1 MFDSRTANERRR
13 GMNERYNNEPA
24 KEPSNEYGRSEY
36 LYRYIIIAAFFLVIC
51 VIYTASAFRI
61 QSLYG
66 SKEEVNIDDYKT
78 RKVAVYAMRG
88 EIYDR
93 NGNKLVGNVYNYSL
107 MYDYSAMAKTYTEQ
121 NEDILTILSTLEGT
135 DFRAE
140 KQCPFK
146 GVYPDITFDVDVLK
160 SSTVKARLARIIGEY
175 GLPEDA
181 SAAEIA
187 KAFAQK
193 YLLVKED
200 GMLMYSPRE
209 ISELIRV
216 RYEMEAMRFSAIEP
230 YIFAEGIDMS
240 IITAVR
246 ELGVRGIILKSDYS
260 RQYYYPGYASHI
272 LGRISRILAEDAEY
286 YSALGYPVTA
296 KVGVSGC
303 ELAFEEYLRG
313 IDGEMTIVEDKDGNI
328 VSCEMTKEPRAGGD
342 IYLTIDIYLQMASED
357 ALADNVKYV
366 VERSATIEGDLD
378 GEDCDAGAIVVQTAT
393 GGEILAMGSYP
404 TFDLATFNKD
414 FSELVNDPRQVYTNR
429 ALMGQYRPG
438 STAKI
443 GMSVAAM
450 AEPLYLEGSLFTSST
465 KINTKGIYT
474 YYEDYQPECWYYTD
488 YHNSHGP
495 ITVSRAISVSCNYFY
510 YEIGRIMGI
519 DRINRYFSLFGMGEN
534 TGIELPE
541 NVGIL
546 GDANYKQT
554 LNIPLSDKA
563 WMPGDTL
570 RTSIGVGYSEHTPLQ
585 ISNYISMIVNGGTR
599 YAAHLLKEV
608 RSFGGETLYVP
619 EEKIIAEVDI
629 ADAAYDA
636 IIEGMYGVLSSSAD
650 LRKSFGDFP
659 AEIGAGG
666 KTGTAQ
672 TFSTTSNNAVFVSF
686 APLEEPEI
694 VVACILERGANGY
707 NASWA
712 AREVLDRYFGLVKD
726 T

>member
-1 MFDSRTANERRR
+1 
-13 GMNERYNNEPA
+13 MNERFNAEPQ
-24 KEPSNEYGRSEY
+24 KEPSNQYGRSEY
-36 LYRYIIIAAFFLVIC
+36 LYRYIIIAAFFVVIC
-51 VIYTASAFRI
+51 ILYVVSALRI
-61 QSLYG
+61 QSIYG
-66 SKEEVNIDDYKT
+66 QKDEIKTDDYKT
-78 RKVAVYAMRG
+78 RTVPVYAMRG

-93 NGNKLVGNVYNYSL
+93 NGNKLVSNVYTYSL
-107 MYDYSAMAKTYTEQ
+107 LYDYSAMANSYSEQ
-121 NEDILTILSTLEGT
+121 NNDILAILSTLEGT

-146 GVYPDITFDVDVLK
+146 GVYPDITYDVEVLK
-160 SSTVKARLARIIGEY
+160 SSTVKARLARILGEY
-175 GLPEDA
+175 GLEEDA
-181 SAAEIA
+181 PAADIA
-187 KAFAQK
+187 KAIAER
-193 YLLVKED
+193 YLLVKD
-200 GMLMYSPRE
+200 GVLQYTPHQ

-216 RYEMEAMRFSAIEP
+216 RYEMEAIRFSAIEP
-230 YIFAEGIDMS
+230 YVFAEGID
-240 IITAVR
+240 IATITAVR
-246 ELGVRGIILKSDYS
+246 ELGIRGVLLKSDYT
-260 RQYYYPGYASHI
+260 RQYHYPGYASHI

-286 YSALGYPVTA
+286 YSSLGYPVTA
-296 KVGVSGC
+296 KVGISGC

-328 VSCEMTKEPRAGGD
+328 VSSEITKAPRAGND
-342 IYLTIDIYLQMASED
+342 VYLTIDIYLQIASEN
-357 ALADNVKYV
+357 ALADNIQYV
-366 VERSATIEGDLD
+366 VDRSATIEGDLD
-378 GEDCDAGAIVVQTAT
+378 GEDCDAGAIVVQSAT

-404 TFDLATFNKD
+404 TFDLSTFNKD

-443 GMSVAAM
+443 GMSVAAL
-450 AEPLYLEGSLFTSST
+450 AEPLYLEGSLFTSAT

-488 YHNSHGP
+488 YHSSHGP
-495 ITVSRAISVSCNYFY
+495 ITVSKAISVSCNYFY
-510 YEIGRIMGI
+510 YEVGRIMGI
-519 DRINRYFSLFGMGEN
+519 DRINRYFTLFGMGEH

-541 NVGIL
+541 NVGVL
-546 GDANYKQT
+546 GDAAYKQT
-554 LNIPLSDKA
+554 LNIPINDKA

-608 RSFGGETLYVP
+608 KTFSGESVYVT
-619 EEKIIAEVDI
+619 EVEILSEVDI

-636 IIEGMYGVLSSSAD
+636 IIEGMYGVLSSSSD
-650 LRKSFGDFP
+650 LRKAFGDFP

-686 APLEEPEI
+686 APLEDPEI
-694 VVACILERGANGY
+694 VIACVLERGANGY

-712 AREVLDRYFGLVKD
+712 ARDVLDRYFGLVSD
-726 T
+726 DAS

>member
-1 MFDSRTANERRR
+1 
-13 GMNERYNNEPA
+13 MNDRYNNETV

-36 LYRYIIIAAFFLVIC
+36 LYRYIIIAAFFVIVC
-51 VIYTASAFRI
+51 VLYIASAFRI

-66 SKEEVNIDDYKT
+66 TKDEIDPDEYTT
-78 RKVAVYAMRG
+78 RTVTVYAMRG

-93 NGNKLVGNVYNYSL
+93 NGIKLVSNVYNYSL
-107 MYDYSAMAKTYTEQ
+107 MYDYSAMAKTYAEQ
-121 NEDILTILSTLEGT
+121 NDDILALLSTLEGT

-146 GVYPDITFDVDVLK
+146 GVYPDITFDVEVLR

-181 SAAEIA
+181 PAADIA
-187 KAFAQK
+187 KAIAEK
-193 YLLVKED
+193 YLLVED
-200 GMLMYSPRE
+200 GVLMYSPHQ

-230 YIFAEGIDMS
+230 YIVAEGIDIS
-240 IITAVR
+240 TITAVR
-246 ELGVRGIILKSDYS
+246 ELGVRGAVLKADYS
-260 RQYYYPGYASHI
+260 RQYHYPGYASHI

-286 YSALGYPVTA
+286 YSSLGYPVTA
-296 KVGVSGC
+296 KVGISGC

-328 VSCEMTKEPRAGGD
+328 VSSELTKEPRAGND
-342 IYLTIDIYLQMASED
+342 VYLTIDINLQIASED
-357 ALADNVKYV
+357 ALADNIKYV

-378 GEDCDAGAIVVQTAT
+378 GEDCDAGAIVVQSAT
-393 GGEILAMGSYP
+393 GGEVLAMGSYP

-414 FSELVNDPRQVYTNR
+414 FSELVNDPRMVYTNR
-429 ALMGQYRPG
+429 ALMGMYRPG

-443 GMSVAAM
+443 GMSVAAL
-450 AEPLYLEGSLFTSST
+450 AEPLYIDGSLFTSST

-534 TGIELPE
+534 TGIELAE
-541 NVGIL
+541 KVGVL
-546 GDANYKQT
+546 GDAAYKQT
-554 LNIPLSDKA
+554 LNIPINDKA

-599 YAAHLLKEV
+599 YSAHLLKEV
-608 RSFGGETLYVP
+608 KTFGGETVYVP
-619 EEKIIAEVDI
+619 EEKILAEVDI

-636 IIEGMYGVLSSSAD
+636 IIEGMYGVLSSSSD
-650 LRKSFGDFP
+650 LRKAFGDFP
-659 AEIGAGG
+659 TEIGAGG

-686 APLEEPEI
+686 APLREPEI
-694 VVACILERGANGY
+694 VIACVLERGANGY

-712 AREVLDRYFGLVKD
+712 AREVLDNYFGLVSKE
-726 T
+726 TAPAE

>member
-1 MFDSRTANERRR
+1 
-13 GMNERYNNEPA
+13 MNDHYNNEPA

-36 LYRYIIIAAFFLVIC
+36 LYRYIIIAAFFVIVC
-51 VIYTASAFRI
+51 VLYIASAFRI
-61 QSLYG
+61 QSIYG
-66 SKEEVNIDDYKT
+66 SKDEISTDDYTT
-78 RKVAVYAMRG
+78 RTAIVYAMRG

-93 NGNKLVGNVYNYSL
+93 NGNKLVSNVYNYSL
-107 MYDYSAMAKTYTEQ
+107 MYDYSAMAKTYSEQ
-121 NEDILTILSTLEGT
+121 NDDILAILSTLEGT

-146 GVYPDITFDVDVLK
+146 GVYPDITFDVEVLK

-175 GLPEDA
+175 ELPEDA
-181 SAAEIA
+181 PAADIA
-187 KAFAQK
+187 KAVAEK

-240 IITAVR
+240 VITAVR
-246 ELGVRGIILKSDYS
+246 ELGVRGASLKADYS
-260 RQYYYPGYASHI
+260 RQYHYPGYASHI

-296 KVGVSGC
+296 KVGISGC

-328 VSCEMTKEPRAGGD
+328 VSCEMTKEPRAGSD
-342 IYLTIDIYLQMASED
+342 VYLTIDINLQIASED
-357 ALADNVKYV
+357 ALADNIKYV

-378 GEDCDAGAIVVQTAT
+378 GEDCDAGAIVIQTAK

-404 TFDLATFNKD
+404 TFDLSTFNKD
-414 FSELVNDPRQVYTNR
+414 FSELVNDPRMVYTNR

-510 YEIGRIMGI
+510 YEVGRIMGI

-546 GDANYKQT
+546 GDAAYKQT
-554 LNIPLSDKA
+554 LNIPINDKA

-599 YAAHLLKEV
+599 YAAHLLYEV
-608 RSFGGETLYVP
+608 KSFGGETLYVP
-619 EEKIIAEVDI
+619 EEEILAEVDI

-636 IIEGMYGVLSSSAD
+636 IIEGMQGVLSSSSD
-650 LRKSFGDFP
+650 LRKAFGDFP

-672 TFSTTSNNAVFVSF
+672 TFSTASNNAVFVSF
-686 APLEEPEI
+686 APLHEPEI

-712 AREVLDRYFGLVKD
+712 AREVLDRYFGLVSDD
-726 T
+726 TETKEN

>member
-1 MFDSRTANERRR
+1 
-13 GMNERYNNEPA
+13 MNDRYNQGQT
-24 KEPSNEYGRSEY
+24 KETSNEYGRSEF
-36 LYRYIIIAAFFLVIC
+36 LYRYIIIAAFFIIVC
-51 VIYTASAFRI
+51 VIYMASAFRI
-61 QSLYG
+61 QSIYG
-66 SKEEVNIDDYKT
+66 NKEEIDTDDYTT
-78 RKVAVYAMRG
+78 RTVPVYAMRG

-93 NGNKLVGNVYNYSL
+93 NGNKLVSNVYSYTL
-107 MYDYSAMAKTYTEQ
+107 LYDYSAMAKTYEEQ
-121 NEDILTILSTLEGT
+121 NDDILALVSTLEGT
-135 DFRAE
+135 DFRCE
-140 KQCPFK
+140 SQCPFK
-146 GVYPDITFDVDVLK
+146 GVYPDITFDVEVLK
-160 SSTVKARLARIIGEY
+160 SSTVKARLARIISEY
-175 GLPEDA
+175 ELPENA
-181 SAAEIA
+181 PAADIA
-187 KAFAQK
+187 QAVAKKFRM
-193 YLLVKED
+193 VKD
-200 GMLMYSPRE
+200 GVLMYSPRE

-230 YIFAEGIDMS
+230 YVFAEGIDIS
-240 IITAVR
+240 TITAVR
-246 ELGVRGIILKSDYS
+246 ELGVRGAVLKTEYT
-260 RQYYYPGYASHI
+260 RQYHYPGYASHI

-296 KVGVSGC
+296 KVGISGC

-313 IDGEMTIVEDKDGNI
+313 IDGIMTIVEDRDGNI
-328 VSCEMTKEPRAGGD
+328 VSTEMTKEPRAGSD
-342 IYLTIDIYLQMASED
+342 VYLTIDINLQMAAED
-357 ALADNVKYV
+357 ALADNIKYV
-366 VERSATIEGDLD
+366 VERSATIEGELD
-378 GEDCDAGAIVVQTAT
+378 GEDCDAGAIVVQSAT

-414 FSELVNDPRQVYTNR
+414 FSELVNDPRMVYTNR

-450 AEPLYLEGSLFTSST
+450 AEPLYLEGNLFSSST

-488 YHNSHGP
+488 YHKSHGA
-495 ITVSRAISVSCNYFY
+495 IDVSYAISVSCNYFY

-519 DRINRYFSLFGMGEN
+519 DRINRYFSLFGMGDS

-546 GDANYKQT
+546 GDGAYKQT
-554 LNIPLSDKA
+554 LNIPMSDKA

-570 RTSIGVGYSEHTPLQ
+570 RTSIGEGYSEHTPLQ

-599 YAAHLLKEV
+599 YAAHLLYEV
-608 RSFGGETLYVP
+608 KSFGGETLYVP
-619 EEKIIAEVDI
+619 EEEILAEVEI
-629 ADAAYDA
+629 ANSTYDA
-636 IIEGMYGVLSSSAD
+636 VIEGMCGVLSSSSD
-650 LRKSFGDFP
+650 LRKAFGDFP

-686 APLEEPEI
+686 APLKEPEI
-694 VVACILERGANGY
+694 VVACVLERGANGY

-726 T
+726 TE

>member
-1 MFDSRTANERRR
+1 
-13 GMNERYNNEPA
+13 MNERFNTEPQ

-36 LYRYIIIAAFFLVIC
+36 LYRYIIIAAFFVVVCIL
-51 VIYTASAFRI
+51 YMASAFRI
-61 QSLYG
+61 QSIYG
-66 SKEEVNIDDYKT
+66 QKEVISTDGYTT
-78 RKVAVYAMRG
+78 RTVPIYAMRG

-93 NGNKLVGNVYNYSL
+93 NGNKLVSNVYTYSL
-107 MYDYSAMAKTYTEQ
+107 LYDYSAMAKTYSEQ
-121 NEDILTILSTLEGT
+121 NDDFIAILSTLEGT
-135 DFRAE
+135 SFRAE

-146 GVYPDITFDVDVLK
+146 GVYPDITYDVEVLK
-160 SSTVKARLARIIGEY
+160 SSTVKARLERILGEY
-175 GLPEDA
+175 GLPADA
-181 SAAEIA
+181 PAADIA
-187 KAFAQK
+187 KAIAER
-193 YLLVKED
+193 YLLVKD
-200 GMLMYSPRE
+200 GVLQYTPHQ

-216 RYEMEAMRFSAIEP
+216 RYEMEAIRFSAIEP
-230 YIFAEGIDMS
+230 YVFAEGID
-240 IITAVR
+240 IGTITAVR
-246 ELGVRGIILKSDYS
+246 ELGIRGVLLKSDYT
-260 RQYYYPGYASHI
+260 RQYHYPGYASHI

-286 YSALGYPVTA
+286 YSSLGYPVTA
-296 KVGVSGC
+296 KVGISGC
-303 ELAFEEYLRG
+303 ELVFEEYLRG
-313 IDGEMTIVEDKDGNI
+313 VDGEMTVVEDKDGNI
-328 VSCEMTKEPRAGGD
+328 VSSEITKEPRAGND
-342 IYLTIDIYLQMASED
+342 VYLTIDIYLQIASEE
-357 ALADNVKYV
+357 ALADNIQYV
-366 VERSATIEGDLD
+366 VDRAATLEGDLD

-404 TFDLATFNKD
+404 TFDLATFNQD

-443 GMSVAAM
+443 GMSVAAL
-450 AEPLYLEGSLFTSST
+450 AEPLYLEGSLFTSAT

-488 YHNSHGP
+488 YHSSHGA
-495 ITVSRAISVSCNYFY
+495 ITVSKAISVSCNYFY
-510 YEIGRIMGI
+510 YEVGRIMGI
-519 DRINRYFSLFGMGEN
+519 DRINRYFTLFGMGEH

-541 NVGIL
+541 NVGVL
-546 GDANYKQT
+546 GDAAYKQT
-554 LNIPLSDKA
+554 LNIPINDKA

-608 RSFGGETLYVP
+608 KTFSGESVYVT
-619 EEKIIAEVDI
+619 EEEILSEVDI

-636 IIEGMYGVLSSSAD
+636 IIEGMYGVLSSSSD
-650 LRKSFGDFP
+650 LRKAFGDFP

-686 APLEEPEI
+686 APLEDPEI
-694 VVACILERGANGY
+694 VIACVLERGANGY

-712 AREVLDRYFGLVKD
+712 ARDVLDRYFGLVSD
-726 T
+726 DAS

>member
-1 MFDSRTANERRR
+1 MNNRQNESV
-13 GMNERYNNEPA
+13 NENV
-24 KEPSNEYGRSEY
+24 NEYGRREY
-36 LYRYIIIAAFFLVIC
+36 LYRYIIIAAFFIVIC
-51 VIYTASAFRI
+51 LVYTVSALRI

-66 SKEEVNIDDYKT
+66 GRGDEVGDNYTT
-78 RKVAVYAMRG
+78 RKVTVQAVRG
-88 EIYDR
+88 SNEYT
-93 NGNKLVGNVYNYSL
+93 YSL
-107 MYDYSAMAKTYTEQ
+107 IYDYSATAKTYAEQ
-121 NEDILTILSTLEGT
+121 NRDILAILSLLEGT
-135 DFRAE
+135 ECRAE
-140 KQCPFK
+140 KHCPFK
-146 GVYPDITFDVDVLK
+146 GSYPEITFDVAVLK
-160 SSTVKARLARIIGEY
+160 SSTVKARLARIIGDH

-181 SAAEIA
+181 PAADIARSIAERYGMLEEGEPIYSPEEIA
-187 KAFAQK
+187 
-193 YLLVKED
+193 
-200 GMLMYSPRE
+200 
-209 ISELIRV
+209 ELIRV
-216 RYEMEAMRFSAIEP
+216 RYEMEAIRFSAVEP
-230 YIFAEGIDMS
+230 YVFGSGLDMRL
-240 IITAVR
+240 ITAVR
-246 ELGVRGIILKSDYS
+246 ELGLRGVDIKIDYS
-260 RQYYYPGYASHI
+260 RVYHYPGYASHI
-272 LGRISRILAEDAEY
+272 LGRISGILAEDAEY
-286 YSALGYPVTA
+286 YTSLGYPITA
-296 KVGVSGC
+296 KVGISGC
-303 ELAFEEYLRG
+303 ELAFEDYLRG
-313 IDGEMTIVEDKDGNI
+313 IDGEMTIVEDEFGNT
-328 VSCEMTKEPRAGGD
+328 VSCEITKEPRAGSD
-342 IYLTIDIYLQMASED
+342 VYLTIDINLQIAAED

-378 GEDCDAGAIVVQTAT
+378 GEDCDAGAIVVQTAK

-414 FSELVNDPRQVYTNR
+414 FSELVNDPRMVYTNR

-474 YYEDYQPECWYYTD
+474 YYEDYQPECWYYID

-666 KTGTAQ
+666 KTGSAQ
-672 TFSTTSNNAVFVSF
+672 TFSTTSDNAVFVSF

-726 T
+726 TE

>member
-1 MFDSRTANERRR
+1 
-13 GMNERYNNEPA
+13 MNDRYNNETV

-36 LYRYIIIAAFFLVIC
+36 LYRYIIIAAFFLIVC
-51 VIYTASAFRI
+51 VIYVASAFRI

-66 SKEEVNIDDYKT
+66 SKDETPTDDYTT
-78 RKVAVYAMRG
+78 RTVPVYAMRG

-107 MYDYSAMAKTYTEQ
+107 IYDYSAMAKTYSEQ
-121 NEDILTILSTLEGT
+121 NDDILDLLSILEGT

-146 GVYPDITFDVDVLK
+146 GVYPDITFDVEVLK
-160 SSTVKARLARIIGEY
+160 SSTVKARLARILGEY
-175 GLPEDA
+175 GLAEDA
-181 SAAEIA
+181 LAAELAQAIA
-187 KAFAQK
+187 EK
-193 YLLVKED
+193 YLMVKD
-200 GMLMYSPRE
+200 GVLMYTPHQ

-216 RYEMEAMRFSAIEP
+216 RYEMEAIRFSAIEP
-230 YIFAEGIDMS
+230 YVFAEDIDMNT
-240 IITAVR
+240 ITAVR
-246 ELGVRGIILKSDYS
+246 ELGVRGADLKVEYS
-260 RQYYYPGYASHI
+260 REYYYPGYASHI

-286 YSALGYPVTA
+286 YSSLGYPVTA
-296 KVGVSGC
+296 KVGISGC

-313 IDGEMTIVEDKDGNI
+313 IDGEMTVVEDRDGNI

-342 IYLTIDIYLQMASED
+342 VYLTIDINLQIASED

-404 TFDLATFNKD
+404 TFDLSTFNRD

-450 AEPLYLEGSLFTSST
+450 AEPLYLEGSLFTSAT

-474 YYEDYQPECWYYTD
+474 FYEDYQPECWYYTD
-488 YHNSHGP
+488 YHKSHGA
-495 ITVSRAISVSCNYFY
+495 IDVAHAISVSCNYFY

-519 DRINRYFSLFGMGEN
+519 DRINRYFTLFGMGEN
-534 TGIELPE
+534 TGIELSE
-541 NVGIL
+541 NVGVL
-546 GDANYKQT
+546 GNAAYKQT
-554 LNIPLSDKA
+554 LNIPINDKA

-599 YAAHLLKEV
+599 YSAHLLHEV
-608 RSFGGETLYVP
+608 RSFGGETIYVP
-619 EEKIIAEVDI
+619 EEEILAEVEI

-636 IIEGMYGVLSSSAD
+636 IIEGMHGVLSSSSD
-650 LRKSFGDFP
+650 LRKAFGDFP

-686 APLEEPEI
+686 APLDEPEI

-712 AREVLDRYFGLVKD
+712 AREVLDRYFGLVSED
-726 T
+726 TETKEN

>member
-1 MFDSRTANERRR
+1 
-13 GMNERYNNEPA
+13 MNDRYNQEQT
-24 KEPSNEYGRSEY
+24 KETSNEYGRSEF
-36 LYRYIIIAAFFLVIC
+36 LYRYIIIAAFFIIVC
-51 VIYTASAFRI
+51 VIYMASAFRI
-61 QSLYG
+61 QSIYG
-66 SKEEVNIDDYKT
+66 NKEEIDTDDYTT
-78 RKVAVYAMRG
+78 RTVPVYAMRG

-93 NGNKLVGNVYNYSL
+93 NGNKLVSNVYSYTL
-107 MYDYSAMAKTYTEQ
+107 LYDYSAMAKTYEEQ
-121 NEDILTILSTLEGT
+121 NDDILALVSTLEGT
-135 DFRAE
+135 DFRCE
-140 KQCPFK
+140 SQCPFK
-146 GVYPDITFDVDVLK
+146 GVYPDITFDVEVLK

-175 GLPEDA
+175 ELPENA
-181 SAAEIA
+181 PAADIA
-187 KAFAQK
+187 QAVAKKFRM
-193 YLLVKED
+193 VKD
-200 GMLMYSPRE
+200 GVLMYSPRE

-230 YIFAEGIDMS
+230 YVFAEGIDIS
-240 IITAVR
+240 TITAVR
-246 ELGVRGIILKSDYS
+246 ELGVRGAVLKTEYT
-260 RQYYYPGYASHI
+260 RQYHYPGYASHI

-296 KVGVSGC
+296 KVGISGC

-313 IDGEMTIVEDKDGNI
+313 IDGIMTIVEDKDGNI
-328 VSCEMTKEPRAGGD
+328 VSTEMTKEPRAGSD
-342 IYLTIDIYLQMASED
+342 VYLTIDINLQMAAED
-357 ALADNVKYV
+357 ALADNIKYV
-366 VERSATIEGDLD
+366 VERSATIEGELD
-378 GEDCDAGAIVVQTAT
+378 GEDCDAGAIVVQSAT

-414 FSELVNDPRQVYTNR
+414 FSELVNDPRMVYTNR

-450 AEPLYLEGSLFTSST
+450 AEPLYLDGVLFASST
-465 KINTKGIYT
+465 KIDTKGIYT
-474 YYEDYQPECWYYTD
+474 FYEDYQPECWYYTD
-488 YHNSHGP
+488 YHGSHGP
-495 ITVSRAISVSCNYFY
+495 ISVSRAISVSCNYFY

-519 DRINRYFSLFGMGEN
+519 DRINRYFRLFGMGEK
-534 TGIELPE
+534 TGIEIPE

-554 LNIPLSDKA
+554 LNIPQSDKA

-599 YAAHLLKEV
+599 YAAHLLYEV
-608 RSFGGETLYVP
+608 KSFGGDSLYVP
-619 EEKIIAEVDI
+619 EKEILAEVDI

-636 IIEGMYGVLSSSAD
+636 IIEGMHGVLSSSSD
-650 LRKSFGDFP
+650 LRKAFGDFP

-686 APLEEPEI
+686 APLAEPEI
-694 VVACILERGANGY
+694 VVACVLERGANGY

-712 AREVLDRYFGLVKD
+712 AREVLNRYFGLVKD
-726 T
+726 TE

>member
-1 MFDSRTANERRR
+1 
-13 GMNERYNNEPA
+13 MNDRYNQEQT
-24 KEPSNEYGRSEY
+24 KETSNEYGRSEF
-36 LYRYIIIAAFFLVIC
+36 LYRYIIIAAFFIIVC
-51 VIYTASAFRI
+51 VIYMASAFRI
-61 QSLYG
+61 QSIYG
-66 SKEEVNIDDYKT
+66 NKEEIDTDDYTT
-78 RKVAVYAMRG
+78 RTVPVYAMRG

-93 NGNKLVGNVYNYSL
+93 NGNKLVSNVYSYTL
-107 MYDYSAMAKTYTEQ
+107 LYDYSAMAKTYEEQ
-121 NEDILTILSTLEGT
+121 NDDILALVSTLEGT
-135 DFRAE
+135 DFRCE
-140 KQCPFK
+140 SQCPFK
-146 GVYPDITFDVDVLK
+146 GVYPDITFDVEVLK
-160 SSTVKARLARIIGEY
+160 SSTVKARLARIISEY
-175 GLPEDA
+175 ELPENA
-181 SAAEIA
+181 PAADIA
-187 KAFAQK
+187 QAVAKKFRM
-193 YLLVKED
+193 VKD
-200 GMLMYSPRE
+200 GVLMYSPRE

-230 YIFAEGIDMS
+230 YVFAEGIDIS
-240 IITAVR
+240 TITAVR
-246 ELGVRGIILKSDYS
+246 ELGVRGAVLKTEYT
-260 RQYYYPGYASHI
+260 RQYHYPGYASHI

-296 KVGVSGC
+296 KVGISGC

-313 IDGEMTIVEDKDGNI
+313 IDGIMTIVEDKDGNI
-328 VSCEMTKEPRAGGD
+328 VSTEMTKEPRAGSD
-342 IYLTIDIYLQMASED
+342 VYLTIDINLQMAAED
-357 ALADNVKYV
+357 ALADNIKYV
-366 VERSATIEGDLD
+366 VERSATIEGELD
-378 GEDCDAGAIVVQTAT
+378 GEDCDAGAIVVQSAT

-414 FSELVNDPRQVYTNR
+414 FSELVNDPRMVYTNR

-450 AEPLYLEGSLFTSST
+450 AEPLYLDGTLFASST
-465 KINTKGIYT
+465 KIDTKGIYT
-474 YYEDYQPECWYYTD
+474 FYEDYQPECWYYTD
-488 YHNSHGP
+488 YHSSHGP

-519 DRINRYFSLFGMGEN
+519 DRINRYFRLFGMGEK
-534 TGIELPE
+534 TGIEIPE

-554 LNIPLSDKA
+554 LNIPQSDKA

-599 YAAHLLKEV
+599 YAAHLLYEV
-608 RSFGGETLYVP
+608 KSFGGDSLYVP
-619 EEKIIAEVDI
+619 EKEILAEVDI

-636 IIEGMYGVLSSSAD
+636 IIEGMHGVLSSSSD
-650 LRKSFGDFP
+650 LRKAFGDFP

-694 VVACILERGANGY
+694 VVACVLERGANGY

-712 AREVLDRYFGLVKD
+712 AREVLNRYFGLVKD
-726 T
+726 TE